1 VIDLNGYEALDAS
14 IIASRLPKT
23 NQA

>member
-1 VIDLNGYEALDAS
+1 MIDLNGYEALDAS